1 MSIAVLSFALFVH
14 VLFVHV
20 FTIRLAGGIIDL
32 RDGECKM
39 GKEHVDPAFSYTDA
53 NIKKLKKELSK
64 ELGNLQD
71 SLLQTQRVLAYLQ
84 VRVSH
89 NESLSYSEVYNKS
102 QAQFSSEVTAAFIK
116 IDSSNQPLAI
126 ANEFVRKRWSDL
138 EKLGIKSLKIER

>member
-1 MSIAVLSFALFVH
+1 MFPFALFVH
-14 VLFVHV
+14 VFSL
-20 FTIRLAGGIIDL
+20 RLAGGIIDL
-32 RDGECKM
+32 REGEYEM

-71 SLLQTQRVLAYLQ
+71 SLLETQRSLALLQ

-89 NESLSYSEVYNKS
+89 NESLSYTEVYSKS
-102 QAQFSSEVTAAFIK
+102 QAQFSSEVTSAFLK

-126 ANEFVRKRWSDL
+126 AQEFVRKRWGDL
-138 EKLGIKSLKIER
+138 KELGIKSIEIER